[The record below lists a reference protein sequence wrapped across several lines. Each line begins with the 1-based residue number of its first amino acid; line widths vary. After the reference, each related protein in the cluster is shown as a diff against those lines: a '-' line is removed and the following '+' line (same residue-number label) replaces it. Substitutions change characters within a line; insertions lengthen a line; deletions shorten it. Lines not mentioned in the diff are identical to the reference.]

1 MVEVM
6 REIMRMIKSMDL
18 EHFIGQMEENMWDAG
33 NKENN
38 MVEVNIIWLMD
49 RKRQANGYRER
60 E

>member
-49 RKRQANGYRER
+49 RKR
-60 E
+60 